1 MFDEETGAE
10 EDFTENRE
18 DKGEAIGSLSK
29 VEDVFDENITA
40 DHTELRKSLVTD
52 RE

>member
-18 DKGEAIGSLSK
+18 DKVEAIGSMSK
-29 VEDVFDENITA
+29 AEEVFDENITA
-40 DHTELRKSLVTD
+40 DHTD
-52 RE
+52 AA